1 MVLNGSAPA
10 PAEFGSKGVILC
22 ASALKTCLQICLEGG
37 VPLMNTGC
45 ADRVCVCKGGDD
57 VFVRTHKSTLYSS
70 GLLG

>member
-1 MVLNGSAPA
+1 MGLNGSAPA
-10 PAEFGSKGVILC
+10 PAEFGSREILC

-57 VFVRTHKSTLYSS
+57 VFVCTHKSTLYSS